1 MKYYQMTQ
9 CINHPN
15 NKAEVY
21 TGHVHK
27 GQIIVDVGWCQLCAN
42 NGKHETFFISK
53 YPKIRCEHDGQGCHG
68 KWKTEYGIEEYI
80 L

>member
-15 NKAEVY
+15 NKAETY

-27 GQIIVDVGWCQLCAN
+27 GRAMVDAGWCDKCSGGLYAA
-42 NGKHETFFISK
+42 FISTYSK
-53 YPKIRCEHDGQGCHG
+53 TKCEYKGQGCYG
-68 KWKTEYGIEEYI
+68 KWKKEYGIEEYTI
-80 L
+80 